1 MYTIEQVLQLAR
13 LALEHT
19 ATTDSHE
26 NAANEEAARY
36 ALDVYLEAM
45 ELANKQIEKV
55 LNK

>member
-26 NAANEEAARY
+26 NAANEEAAMY
-36 ALDVYLEAM
+36 ALDVYLEAI

>member
-19 ATTDSHE
+19 ATTENHE

>member
-1 MYTIEQVLQLAR
+1 MYTIEQVLKLAR

-36 ALDVYLEAM
+36 ALDVYLEAI
-45 ELANKQIEKV
+45 EQKKQIQKV
-55 LNK
+55 FNK

>member
-19 ATTDSHE
+19 ATTENHE

-45 ELANKQIEKV
+45 EFANKQIEKV